1 LSERPKLPALL
12 GLLPLSLSL
21 LLGGACAQG
30 KINGGGGGQPAGGA
44 AGAPGG
50 TGTGTGTGTGGG
62 SGVPNV
68 PPGGDPN
75 GVLGGTPKASV
86 FSPAPSTLRRLT
98 VTQYKNSVHD
108 LLGASA
114 TVPPDLEPDTALD
127 GFASI
132 GAARVPLSATA
143 TEQFETVALALAHQA
158 LSNTATRGA
167 LVGCTPAGTTDDACA
182 RAFVTRFG
190 RRAWRR
196 DLAPDEITRY
206 ATIATSASSML
217 KDFWGGLEYG
227 LAGLLESP
235 HFLYREELGAP
246 DPADATRRLFT
257 GYELASRLSYLIV
270 NSTPDDAL
278 LDAAKAGT
286 LSTVAGL
293 GAAAQRLLGSPVA
306 HDAMGNFF
314 TELYQLDDLDSLPQS
329 SQFFPQVSA
338 TLGASMRGETLQV
351 LDDLVFGGDQDYR
364 GFFDTTTTFVN
375 AELAKVYGLT
385 GVTGTAYTKVTL
397 PATGARAGFL
407 GQGSFLA
414 RSSHADS
421 GSPTR
426 RGKFI
431 REVLLCTAVPSA
443 PPDVNTTFPVDAPGA
458 AKRTTR
464 QKLEQHRTAGAS
476 CATCH
481 SVMDPIGLGLEN
493 FDGIGAYRTMEAGQP
508 IDASGSLDGVAFTDA
523 RGLSAALKNNK
534 DLGSCLA
541 RGLLR
546 YTVAHI
552 ETAGEQ
558 PVVDA
563 LAQQFATDGYKFR
576 SLVYSV
582 VASASFRYAG
592 IPQ

>member
-1 LSERPKLPALL
+1 VSDRRKHLVLTALL
-12 GLLPLSLSL
+12 VLPVW
-21 LLGGACAQG
+21 GAACAQG
-30 KINGGGGGQPAGGA
+30 KIGGGGPGVSGA
-44 AGAPGG
+44 AGGTGAAGSG
-50 TGTGTGTGTGGG
+50 TGTGAAAAP
-62 SGVPNV
+62 GVPVV

-75 GVLGGTPKASV
+75 GVLGGTKPPAAV
-86 FSPAPSTLRRLT
+86 FAPAPSTLRRLT
-98 VTQYKNSVHD
+98 VAQYTNSVRD
-108 LLGASA
+108 LLG
-114 TVPPDLEPDTALD
+114 TGITLPTDLEPDTALD

-143 TEQFETVALALAHQA
+143 TEQFETAALDLAHQA

-182 RAFVTRFG
+182 RTFITAFG

-196 DLAPDEITRY
+196 DLAADEITRY
-206 ATIATSASSML
+206 ATVATSASGML
-217 KDFWGGLEYG
+217 KNFWGGLEYG
-227 LAGLLESP
+227 LAGLLQSP

-257 GYELASRLSYLIV
+257 GYELASRLSFLVV

-278 LDAAKAGT
+278 LDSAKAGK

-293 GAAAQRLLGSPVA
+293 GAEAQRLLASSRA

-329 SQFFPQVSA
+329 AMFFPQLSL
-338 TLGASMRGETLQV
+338 TLGASMRGETLNV
-351 LDDLVFGGDQDYR
+351 LDDLAFNGAQDYR
-364 GFFDTTTTFVN
+364 GLFDTTTTFVN
-375 AELAKVYGLT
+375 AELAKLYGLPA
-385 GVTGTAYTKVTL
+385 VTGTAFVKTTL
-397 PATGARAGFL
+397 PANGPRAGFL

-414 RSSHADS
+414 MSSHADT

-426 RGKFI
+426 RGKFV
-431 REVLLCTAVPSA
+431 REVLLCRAVPSA

-481 SVMDPIGLGLEN
+481 SVMDPVGLGLEN

-508 IDASGSLDGVAFTDA
+508 IDASGALDGVAFTDA
-523 RGLSAALKNNK
+523 RGLGAALKNHP
-534 DLGSCLA
+534 DVGSCLA

-563 LAQQFATDGYKFR
+563 LAQQFATDGYKFS
-576 SLVYSV
+576 SLLYSV